1 MSEAAPKTGG
11 EQPAGTGGSNPT
23 ATPPQGTPTAPEGS
37 AIPEGY
43 ELIRTE
49 DKNNLVAARDRS
61 NNANS
66 DLEDSVTD
74 ILKEREINKFLKGNA
89 EKYPDVTA
97 DDLMIASSPDELE
110 AVATKQQ
117 RRIED
122 AVQAKLLSTQKA
134 TAPVLSPQER
144 AAELKKLKDSP
155 DKNSFG
161 RMLELQES
169 QTT

>member
-1 MSEAAPKTGG
+1 MSDIDPTTVEPAAP
-11 EQPAGTGGSNPT
+11 GTGGDNPT
-23 ATPPQGTPTAPEGS
+23 ATPPANPANPTATDDKTVTLSETD
-37 AIPEGY
+37 Y
-43 ELIRTE
+43 KNLI
-49 DKNNLVAARDRS
+49 AQRDRA

-74 ILKEREINKFLKGNA
+74 ILKEREINKFLTSNK
-89 EKYPDVTA
+89 EKFPDVTA

-144 AAELKKLKDSP
+144 AAELEKLK
-155 DKNSFG
+155 KNPGSGSFG

>member
-1 MSEAAPKTGG
+1 MSEAAPTTGG

-89 EKYPDVTA
+89 EKFPDVTV
-97 DDLMIASSPDELE
+97 DDLMLANSPEELE
-110 AVATKQQ
+110 DIATRQQ

-155 DKNSFG
+155 NDQSFG

>member
-1 MSEAAPKTGG
+1 MSDIVPTTDGD
-11 EQPAGTGGSNPT
+11 QPAGTGGDQPA
-23 ATPPQGTPTAPEGS
+23 ATPQPTSTPAATDDKTVTLSEAD
-37 AIPEGY
+37 Y
-43 ELIRTE
+43 KNLI
-49 DKNNLVAARDRS
+49 AQRDRA
-61 NNANS
+61 NNTNQE
-66 DLEDSVTD
+66 LEDSVTD

-89 EKYPDVTA
+89 EKFPDVTA
-97 DDLMIASSPDELE
+97 DDLMLASSPDELE
-110 AVATKQQ
+110 EIAARQQ

-155 DKNSFG
+155 DSNSFG

>member
-1 MSEAAPKTGG
+1 MNDIVPTTDGD
-11 EQPAGTGGSNPT
+11 QPAGTGGDQPA
-23 ATPPQGTPTAPEGS
+23 ATPQPTSTLAATDDKTVTLSE
-37 AIPEGY
+37 ADY
-43 ELIRTE
+43 KNLI
-49 DKNNLVAARDRS
+49 AQRDRA
-61 NNANS
+61 NNTNQE
-66 DLEDSVTD
+66 LEDSVTD

-89 EKYPDVTA
+89 EKFPDVTA
-97 DDLMIASSPDELE
+97 DDLMLASSPDELE
-110 AVATKQQ
+110 EIAARQQ

-155 DKNSFG
+155 DSNSFG

>member
-1 MSEAAPKTGG
+1 MSDIDPTTVEPAAPGTGG
-11 EQPAGTGGSNPT
+11 ENPT
-23 ATPPQGTPTAPEGS
+23 ATPPASPASPTA
-37 AIPEGY
+37 
-43 ELIRTE
+43 TD
-49 DKNNLVAARDRS
+49 DKTVTLSETDYKNLVAARDRA
-61 NNANS
+61 NNTNQE
-66 DLEDSVTD
+66 LEDSVTD

-89 EKYPDVTA
+89 EKFPDVTA
-97 DDLMIASSPDELE
+97 DDLMLASSPDELE
-110 AVATKQQ
+110 EIAARQQ

-155 DKNSFG
+155 DSNSFG